1 MKDKKIFGITTG
13 EAIFLALFYGF
24 AWLISSINLIC
35 GLGFCLCF
43 IIGYFYLAL
52 LRSMKNKNQRK
63 NK

>member
-1 MKDKKIFGITTG
+1 MKDKKIFGITTE